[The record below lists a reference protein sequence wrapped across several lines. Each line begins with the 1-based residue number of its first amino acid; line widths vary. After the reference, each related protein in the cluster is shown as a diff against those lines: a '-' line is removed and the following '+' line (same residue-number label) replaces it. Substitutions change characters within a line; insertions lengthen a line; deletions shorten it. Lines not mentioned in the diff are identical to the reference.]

1 MPTPTTV
8 SYSVALLS
16 SSQTGT
22 IQYQNGLLFDS
33 SYVWFGYN
41 GGTNSIVQLNKNT
54 LTITKVTTPISRLS
68 SIYNDNLYYVAS
80 NYVKSLKT
88 NSFTGTIQY
97 DASNTS
103 ITTSSIA
110 YYDGSYLWVNPSAN
124 SIVRYIMPTPN
135 LSSAISPATSVSFPT
150 GYPISNMQRLIG
162 NSKYIW
168 VMFSDAT
175 AQCYIYQIL
184 KSTATV
190 INTIPIATTGG
201 HGIYGY
207 GGLCVDSSYVWVT
220 SSYSIS
226 PPTISQILITDA
238 SVSSPLSV
246 ITCPYF
252 NGQDISQQDSIYS
265 DGEFVYVCT
274 FTSSYVNVFKIGSPT
289 TYLYSMNNSAFGS
302 LSWSVIGDLNYLWQS
317 NVNNNNSLINQTNIY
332 GLKNVIMLDNS
343 GAVWVAG
350 FNRHG
355 QLGIGNT
362 TSINTLLVKPSLS
375 ITGNVIG
382 FGGGMNTSYILS
394 DDGTMYASGLNI
406 GGSMLNSSGSD
417 SNTFI
422 QCSSLSGLLQGG
434 EKITKS
440 ITNGVDNTCYAF
452 LTSAGNVYS
461 MGVGNRGNQFGNAS
475 VSSAPAV
482 TNSGTFYQMTN
493 TTGKTPVDI
502 QVLINNVANNKT
514 LYVLMSDGT
523 LYGCGYN
530 AFLGTGLTS
539 GNTTTLTQLFTNSYT
554 FPNLGATEKIS
565 QISTSSSHV
574 LAITTLGNVYTL
586 STLIPST
593 TSGFTADSTA
603 TGYSTAVPQW
613 VKVNVS
619 AASAKFS
626 AGFSIKRVVAGNQY
640 SVVLFSDGALW
651 GCGVNVHGQLGTGNY
666 TSPISFSACLAL
678 PNGKLASAVQCLNMN
693 TIVLASDGTVYAC
706 GFNDYGQLAQNNT
719 TFRNSLV
726 QMNATGNT
734 PITNIKTLNTNYT
747 PIVPGSPPSAPVITS
762 IYSTD
767 GSNQTIAFTQPTAAP
782 AISYYL
788 YSVGGGAYQTTAY
801 STSPFTISS
810 VPGTSVTI
818 EGTNSVGTS
827 TASNSVTVGSP
838 PTITG
843 ISLSFTSIIIT
854 FTAGASSGVP
864 TFSSKQPS
872 ISGYKVSTDNG
883 STFQTCTVSPA
894 TVTGLTEG
902 TNYNVLIQAYDPS
915 SSLWYSYNTNNVKNI
930 TTYKT
935 GNAPSNLIVS
945 RIFNSETTLNVYFTD
960 SSEGVPALTK
970 YQYSLN
976 GGGFLDATGTTSPI
990 TITTLTKGTSYSIV
1004 LKALS
1009 GSIWTS
1015 SSSIASASVSTN
1027 SIGSTPSA
1035 LVLSPVYGSET
1046 TLTLSFTGS
1055 SNGIPSLSGYKYKL
1069 STDAS
1074 FTDASSS
1081 PIIITNL
1088 NPNTSYT
1095 VNLKAVSNS
1104 DWETSVSSATATTY
1118 QIGSIPYI
1126 VGIDSSINSIIVN
1139 FAQTS
1144 TGNATQKY
1152 YYSYSSDGSNRVAA
1166 TLLTQ
1171 SSFKIATTT
1180 PQTVYIIADSSAA
1193 TLVSTSGVLG
1203 TPYVIGT
1210 APVITNITPGLNT
1223 LTVTFNPSTGGN
1235 PSSPTYYYSY
1245 DSSGSPNYGPVTS
1258 PFDITNLSNAISY
1271 KIYIVSANTAGYAIS
1286 DPSSATPY
1294 VIGNAPEITEVQPGI
1309 QSLTI
1314 KFKNSTN
1321 ANPAPYYYYSYDG
1334 GITFANSTYNSNT
1347 VSISIS
1353 NLDLYLKSYSIQ
1365 LKGVSVQGNTNIS
1378 TATGIPYLKG
1388 TTPNVLVSNGRGKIT
1403 VGYSQDVSGTYD
1415 TTWYYYLNDISYN
1428 APASPF
1434 DISGSLLLNTSPYS
1448 IYMLARNPA
1457 GDISS
1462 NDVSGNV
1469 FGSDPSFNV
1478 TNGTSK
1484 ITVSYSQD
1492 ISGTVPNKWYYYLND
1507 ISYSAPQTNPFD
1519 LSGSLLTS
1527 ISPYSV
1533 YMLVNNPAG
1542 DLSTNIVRGNVLGSK
1557 PVITSITPGSN
1568 QVTVTYS
1575 QATAGTDTTAFYY
1588 NLSGSVYS
1596 ASGGS
1601 VTVTGLTSLSAY
1613 SGYIYAVNPAGT
1625 INSDASSVVVKGSK
1639 PVITSITPGSNQV
1652 TVTYSQTTAGT
1663 DTTAFYYNLSGSVYS
1678 ASGGSVTVTGLTS
1691 LSAYSGYIYAV
1702 NPAGTI
1708 NSDASNVVVKGSKP
1722 VITSITPGSNQVIV
1736 TYSQTTAGTDTTAFY
1751 YNLSGTV
1758 YNASGGSV
1766 TVTGLTSLSAYS
1778 GYIYAVNPAGTIN
1791 SDASSVVVKGSKPVI
1806 TSITPGS
1813 NQVTVTYSQATAG
1826 TDTTTFYYNLSGS
1839 VYSASGG
1846 SVTVT
1851 GLTSL
1856 YAYSGYIYAVNPAGT
1871 INSDASS
1878 VVVKGSKPVIT
1889 SITPGSNQVTV
1900 TYSQTTAG
1908 TDTTAFY
1915 YNLSGTVYNASGG
1928 SVTVTGLTSLSA
1940 YSGYIYAVNPAGT
1953 INSDAS
1959 NVVVKGS
1966 KPVITSITPGSNQV
1980 TVTYSQTT
1988 AGTDTTTF
1996 YYNLSGSVYSA
2007 SGGSVTVTGLTSLSA
2022 YSGYIYAVNPAGTI
2036 NSDAS
2041 NVVVKGSK
2049 PVITSITP
2057 GSNQVTVTYSQT
2069 TAGTDT
2075 TAFYYNLSGTVYS
2088 ASGGSV
2094 TVTGLTSLSAYSG
2107 YIYAVNPAGTI
2118 NSDASSVVVKGTTPF
2133 ITQITPGI
2141 NKLTVDFSQNIFGTS
2156 PTTYYYSANGSS
2168 LQGPITLPRFDIS
2181 NITTTTTFYV
2191 VASNPAGNLVSAD
2204 ASGIPYVVGT
2214 TPTISSVTAISGSET
2229 TLKVYFA
2236 ASTGGV
2242 PNLQKYQYSLNGGTF
2257 KDATGIT
2264 SPITITDLSAGTPY
2278 SVTLQAVSVNA
2289 SWTSATSTYAY
2300 VSTNRIGTKP
2310 SSLVAYSI
2318 DKSEKSLLLSFT
2330 DSSGGYPPLTKYQY
2344 TLDNGVTFNDVS
2356 GTHTPLTITDLS
2368 AGTQYSIRLKA
2379 VSDGAWESLSDV
2391 SGTAT
2396 TNRVG
2401 SAPSYLVATAIDG
2414 SETALSVAFTNSSGG
2429 VPSNLT
2435 GYQYS
2440 LSGGVFTDISV
2451 NNPLIIT
2458 GLDAGTYYNVVLR
2471 AVAGSAWT
2479 SLDSSASNSVFT
2491 NRIGS
2496 APSNL
2501 SISPISGSET
2511 SIRVYFTGSTGGV
2524 PDVSGYR
2531 YSTNGTNYFVANV
2544 TDGSFVISGLTAG
2557 QNYTVQMVAYS
2568 GSAWTSAVATS
2579 SSVTTNVVGSTPSGL
2594 VLSAVY
2600 NSESSLQL
2608 SFIGSTGGN
2617 PPVSG
2622 YKYKLST
2629 ESTFSDASSSPII
2642 ITGLNPA
2649 TSYNVNIKA
2658 VSNTDWES
2666 GVASATASTYK
2677 KGSTPT
2683 ITADSSINTIV
2694 INFTQAIPGIPTPTY
2709 YYSESPSGTPR
2720 TAVTLLTASSFK
2732 ISTTTPKTIYFI
2744 ADSSSGTIISSSAT
2758 GYPYVKGSTPVITSI
2773 VPGLNKLTVTFS
2785 DSSGGYGSPTYYYS
2799 DSSAG
2804 TPRTGPVTSPFD
2816 ISGLSNNTPYTIYI
2830 VAANE
2835 AGNVISDSSSAT
2847 PYVVGTTPAITSV
2860 TPGVRSLSINFNSSA
2875 GGYPIPYYYYSY
2887 DDGITFANSTYNS
2900 NSVPIS
2906 ISNLDLKSYSIQLKG
2921 VTTEAGNTEVSTA
2934 VGVPYVKGTNPNVS
2948 VSNGRGKIT
2957 VGYSQDISGTY
2968 DTTWFYSLNG
2978 NALVSAPASNP
2989 FDLSGTQITGTSP
3002 YSIYMLARNPA
3013 GDISGNTIRGNVF
3026 GSDPSFNVT
3035 NGTGKITVSYS
3046 QDISGTDSTKWYYY
3060 LNDVSYSVPQT
3071 NPFDLSGALL
3081 TSISPYSVYMLVNNP
3096 AGDLSTNIVRGN
3108 VLGSK
3113 PTITSITPGSNQ
3125 VIVTYSQTT
3134 AGTDTT
3140 AFYYNL
3146 SGSVYSASGGS
3157 VTVTG
3162 LTSLS
3167 AYSGYISAVNP
3178 AGTINS
3184 DASNVVVNGSKP
3196 VITSITPGS
3205 NQVTVTYSQTTA
3217 GTDTTAFY
3225 YNLSGTVYNASG
3237 GSVTVTGLTSLSA
3250 YSGYIYAVNPAGT
3263 IISDAS
3269 SVVVKGSKPTI
3280 TSITSGTNQATITY
3294 SQTTAGT
3301 DTTTFYYYLNDVSY
3315 AALASGFTIPGLNS
3329 TTPYTFRI
3337 SAVNPAGT
3345 IDTDSSYINV
3355 FGIKPTATI
3364 TAGIKTLT
3372 VTISQSPQGTSPTSY
3387 YYSYNSNGS
3396 SRIGPVTTPSFDI
3409 SNITVAQTIYIVAA
3423 NPAGNLV
3430 SDSSFT
3436 GTPYLVGSTP
3446 TIYSVTAVSGSE
3458 TTLKVYFAAST
3469 GGVPNL
3475 QKYQYSLNGGSSFAD
3490 ASGIASPITI
3500 TDLSAGT
3507 PYSLTLRAVS
3517 VNTSWISATSTYV
3530 DVSTNRIGTKPS
3542 SLVATAIDDSVT
3554 SLRIAFTNSL
3564 NGVPALTKYQ
3574 YTLDNG
3580 LTFKDASGTSSP
3592 LIISDLSAGT
3602 QYSIR
3607 LKAISEGAWESL
3619 SDVSGTATTNRV
3631 GSAPS
3636 SLVATAVNGSETSVR
3651 VSFTDSSGGIPGVSG
3666 YKYSTNG
3673 VNYYI
3678 AVVTDGSFVIND
3690 LSAGTPV
3697 TVRLKAFSGTA
3708 WTSSETTAATITTNR
3723 VGNAPSNLVVTA
3735 INNSQTSLSVA
3746 FTDSS
3751 GGVPS
3756 TLTKYQYSLSGGA
3769 FTDISVNNPLI
3780 IEGLTPGFT
3789 YSVRLKAVA
3798 GSSWTSVASLDS
3810 SAVRIYKFGS
3820 TPTISSVS
3828 PVTGT
3833 ETKLLVSFADSLE
3846 GYPALTKY
3854 QYSINAGDT
3863 FADASGS
3870 SSPLTI
3876 YDLSAGTP
3884 YSIILK
3890 AVSNS
3895 TWSST
3900 SIAYSS
3906 VSTYKKGS
3914 APVIGT
3920 VTAGINQLSVAFSQD
3935 VSGTSPTTFYYST
3948 DGTTPIGTGV
3958 SVSPLI
3964 ISNIST
3970 KTTFYIIANNPGG
3983 NVRSLLSASGTPY
3996 LVGST
4001 PTISSVYSVNNS
4013 ETTLQVYFTDSSG
4026 GYPALTKY
4034 QYALG
4039 NGQFLDASGTMSPL
4053 TIYDLSA
4060 GTPYLVRLKAVSGT
4074 AWTSGVADASM
4085 SVRTNKRG
4093 TAPYNLLVTP
4103 VTGTENQLSVAFTY
4117 NSDGVPDPTKYQYSL
4132 NGSANFI
4139 DVSVNNPIIISELIA
4154 DTSYSVVLKAVSGT
4168 AWTSLA
4174 SVASTYVKTYKVGN
4188 APVIYDILPGIN
4200 CLIVYFSV
4208 SSGGNPDSYTYYYS
4222 LNGGNYIIADST
4234 TSPII
4239 IQNLTALIPY
4249 TVTLV
4254 SRNSGGVS
4262 EPSNVLYGT
4271 PLYENI
4277 VPEVQFTSVAPPRVT
4292 NSISGSSV
4300 AQNRRAFVNI
4310 TSSIPTTET
4319 ERAELQ
4325 KKTQT
4330 GVGKL
4335 SGDDVTRLKRIKA
4348 MGQTEFGKKK

>member
-1588 NLSGSVYS
+1588 NLSG
-1596 ASGGS
+1596 
-1601 VTVTGLTSLSAY
+1601 T
-1613 SGYIYAVNPAGT
+1613 
-1625 INSDASSVVVKGSK
+1625 
-1639 PVITSITPGSNQV
+1639 
-1652 TVTYSQTTAGT
+1652 
-1663 DTTAFYYNLSGSVYS
+1663 
-1678 ASGGSVTVTGLTS
+1678 
-1691 LSAYSGYIYAV
+1691 
-1702 NPAGTI
+1702 
-1708 NSDASNVVVKGSKP
+1708 
-1722 VITSITPGSNQVIV
+1722 
-1736 TYSQTTAGTDTTAFY
+1736 
-1751 YNLSGTV
+1751 
-1758 YNASGGSV
+1758 
-1766 TVTGLTSLSAYS
+1766 
-1778 GYIYAVNPAGTIN
+1778 
-1791 SDASSVVVKGSKPVI
+1791 
-1806 TSITPGS
+1806 
-1813 NQVTVTYSQATAG
+1813 
-1826 TDTTTFYYNLSGS
+1826 
-1839 VYSASGG
+1839 
-1846 SVTVT
+1846 
-1851 GLTSL
+1851 
-1856 YAYSGYIYAVNPAGT
+1856 
-1871 INSDASS
+1871 
-1878 VVVKGSKPVIT
+1878 
-1889 SITPGSNQVTV
+1889 
-1900 TYSQTTAG
+1900 
-1908 TDTTAFY
+1908 
-1915 YNLSGTVYNASGG
+1915 
-1928 SVTVTGLTSLSA
+1928 
-1940 YSGYIYAVNPAGT
+1940 
-1953 INSDAS
+1953 
-1959 NVVVKGS
+1959 
-1966 KPVITSITPGSNQV
+1966 
-1980 TVTYSQTT
+1980 
-1988 AGTDTTTF
+1988 
-1996 YYNLSGSVYSA
+1996 
-2007 SGGSVTVTGLTSLSA
+2007 
-2022 YSGYIYAVNPAGTI
+2022 
-2036 NSDAS
+2036 
-2041 NVVVKGSK
+2041 
-2049 PVITSITP
+2049 
-2057 GSNQVTVTYSQT
+2057 
-2069 TAGTDT
+2069 
-2075 TAFYYNLSGTVYS
+2075 
-2088 ASGGSV
+2088 
-2094 TVTGLTSLSAYSG
+2094 
-2107 YIYAVNPAGTI
+2107 
-2118 NSDASSVVVKGTTPF
+2118 
-2133 ITQITPGI
+2133 
-2141 NKLTVDFSQNIFGTS
+2141 
-2156 PTTYYYSANGSS
+2156 
-2168 LQGPITLPRFDIS
+2168 
-2181 NITTTTTFYV
+2181 
-2191 VASNPAGNLVSAD
+2191 
-2204 ASGIPYVVGT
+2204 
-2214 TPTISSVTAISGSET
+2214 
-2229 TLKVYFA
+2229 
-2236 ASTGGV
+2236 
-2242 PNLQKYQYSLNGGTF
+2242 
-2257 KDATGIT
+2257 
-2264 SPITITDLSAGTPY
+2264 
-2278 SVTLQAVSVNA
+2278 
-2289 SWTSATSTYAY
+2289 
-2300 VSTNRIGTKP
+2300 
-2310 SSLVAYSI
+2310 
-2318 DKSEKSLLLSFT
+2318 
-2330 DSSGGYPPLTKYQY
+2330 
-2344 TLDNGVTFNDVS
+2344 
-2356 GTHTPLTITDLS
+2356 
-2368 AGTQYSIRLKA
+2368 
-2379 VSDGAWESLSDV
+2379 
-2391 SGTAT
+2391 
-2396 TNRVG
+2396 
-2401 SAPSYLVATAIDG
+2401 
-2414 SETALSVAFTNSSGG
+2414 
-2429 VPSNLT
+2429 
-2435 GYQYS
+2435 
-2440 LSGGVFTDISV
+2440 
-2451 NNPLIIT
+2451 
-2458 GLDAGTYYNVVLR
+2458 
-2471 AVAGSAWT
+2471 
-2479 SLDSSASNSVFT
+2479 
-2491 NRIGS
+2491 
-2496 APSNL
+2496 
-2501 SISPISGSET
+2501 
-2511 SIRVYFTGSTGGV
+2511 
-2524 PDVSGYR
+2524 
-2531 YSTNGTNYFVANV
+2531 
-2544 TDGSFVISGLTAG
+2544 
-2557 QNYTVQMVAYS
+2557 
-2568 GSAWTSAVATS
+2568 
-2579 SSVTTNVVGSTPSGL
+2579 
-2594 VLSAVY
+2594 
-2600 NSESSLQL
+2600 
-2608 SFIGSTGGN
+2608 
-2617 PPVSG
+2617 
-2622 YKYKLST
+2622 
-2629 ESTFSDASSSPII
+2629 
-2642 ITGLNPA
+2642 
-2649 TSYNVNIKA
+2649 
-2658 VSNTDWES
+2658 
-2666 GVASATASTYK
+2666 
-2677 KGSTPT
+2677 
-2683 ITADSSINTIV
+2683 
-2694 INFTQAIPGIPTPTY
+2694 
-2709 YYSESPSGTPR
+2709 
-2720 TAVTLLTASSFK
+2720 
-2732 ISTTTPKTIYFI
+2732 
-2744 ADSSSGTIISSSAT
+2744 
-2758 GYPYVKGSTPVITSI
+2758 
-2773 VPGLNKLTVTFS
+2773 
-2785 DSSGGYGSPTYYYS
+2785 
-2799 DSSAG
+2799 
-2804 TPRTGPVTSPFD
+2804 
-2816 ISGLSNNTPYTIYI
+2816 
-2830 VAANE
+2830 
-2835 AGNVISDSSSAT
+2835 
-2847 PYVVGTTPAITSV
+2847 
-2860 TPGVRSLSINFNSSA
+2860 
-2875 GGYPIPYYYYSY
+2875 
-2887 DDGITFANSTYNS
+2887 
-2900 NSVPIS
+2900 
-2906 ISNLDLKSYSIQLKG
+2906 
-2921 VTTEAGNTEVSTA
+2921 
-2934 VGVPYVKGTNPNVS
+2934 
-2948 VSNGRGKIT
+2948 
-2957 VGYSQDISGTY
+2957 
-2968 DTTWFYSLNG
+2968 
-2978 NALVSAPASNP
+2978 
-2989 FDLSGTQITGTSP
+2989 
-3002 YSIYMLARNPA
+3002 
-3013 GDISGNTIRGNVF
+3013 
-3026 GSDPSFNVT
+3026 
-3035 NGTGKITVSYS
+3035 
-3046 QDISGTDSTKWYYY
+3046 
-3060 LNDVSYSVPQT
+3060 
-3071 NPFDLSGALL
+3071 
-3081 TSISPYSVYMLVNNP
+3081 
-3096 AGDLSTNIVRGN
+3096 
-3108 VLGSK
+3108 
-3113 PTITSITPGSNQ
+3113 
-3125 VIVTYSQTT
+3125 
-3134 AGTDTT
+3134 
-3140 AFYYNL
+3140 
-3146 SGSVYSASGGS
+3146 VYSASGGS

-3854 QYSINAGDT
+3854 QYSINGGNT